1 MREGRE
7 KGRKEFN
14 EDTRQLDRRFAF
26 SAFTSR
32 PFTPYFAAHREAI
45 RGATRVPKGFKER
58 GSRPILLFSLQLF
71 PLSSSSL
78 THERE
83 PTRARPSFPPREE
96 RPPSQDPRIASI
108 LKIPDAKVP
117 GASRGRYWKTYRC
130 LLIYSSAFNRTSDGI
145 FGRNFFMIIQ
155 FFPSIPIVGHR
166 WPIPGPAF
174 LHLGGSNSLL
184 RACQQRKPYTTHPRP
199 FSTPTFLSCKWPDL
213 IRPYCREQHPESHS
227 FRSFVNSF

>member
-1 MREGRE
+1 MP
-7 KGRKEFN
+7 F
-14 EDTRQLDRRFAF
+14 QLSPLAPSPLILPPIERRFEERLA
-26 SAFTSR
+26 SR
-32 PFTPYFAAHREAI
+32 
-45 RGATRVPKGFKER
+45 KGSKSEDPGQFF
-58 GSRPILLFSLQLF
+58 FSLFNSSLF
-71 PLSSSSL
+71 PPPPLRTNENQHARAQAFL
-78 THERE
+78 LERKD
-83 PTRARPSFPPREE
+83 RD
-96 RPPSQDPRIASI
+96 SQDPRIASI